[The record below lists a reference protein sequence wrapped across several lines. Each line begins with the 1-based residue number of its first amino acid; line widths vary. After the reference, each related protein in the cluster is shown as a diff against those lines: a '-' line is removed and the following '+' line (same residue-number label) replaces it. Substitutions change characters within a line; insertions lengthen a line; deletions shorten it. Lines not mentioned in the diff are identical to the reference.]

1 MPTVTAWQHIYSNVE
16 ASQSPSGKGG
26 FQTLFYSHDG
36 LSQEEV
42 RFIERRVFYLPGDRK
57 PTKRIFC
64 TLPSGHVVFSA
75 VVPIQGKDSAG
86 RSGRHLAHSFIV
98 PQSAFEGTIL
108 CVVDFLKSAPF
119 AVNLDQVFAEGDSD
133 TGNIPVKNIPISG
146 TRCTGL
152 SKWDTPDLLR
162 LLHLAINAEARSKE
176 TKSVAFV
183 GSTER
188 IEETLAASSILLPD
202 SLLSLCTFDT
212 VFQNGGNVR
221 HTYYWAVGYDRTPR
235 QQTLTTVNLESNSLS
250 DSIPL
255 NDLSTYEQWIAGCIR
270 QKSLEEAISLK
281 DVVYPMCL
289 FLDGT
294 GESTAPRDVPEWIT
308 EQLMLLAETHI
319 KVQLRTRMDKVLP
332 SILGDR
338 IFDRVHQNLTP
349 QATIHALEQGFNV
362 DHLLPALLTSY
373 KASGLQKPGRTERST
388 LEEVLQDHPHSFLS
402 LVLACWNNDMEDV
415 NSKLNLLDEAS
426 YSNFLNLALPNDLAN
441 QKDLLIPRR
450 TAAFV
455 RALSLQADF
464 EGKHVLTLAKDLIEA
479 GAERE
484 TGNLAPYLSTLKR
497 KELKALKKILDKTE
511 IISPIVSDIDDLLDS
526 GESDKGLFRRLF

>member
-36 LSQEEV
+36 LSQEDV
-42 RFIERRVFYLPGDRK
+42 RFIERRVFYLPGDQK

-64 TLPSGHVVFSA
+64 VLPNGNLVFSA
-75 VVPIQGKDSAG
+75 VVPLEGKDSAG
-86 RSGRHLAHSFIV
+86 RSGRHLAHSFIL
-98 PQSAFEGTIL
+98 PQSEFQNNIL
-108 CVVDFLKSAPF
+108 CIVDFLKSAPF
-119 AVNLDQVFAEGDSD
+119 AVNLEQVFSDGDSE
-133 TGNIPVKNIPISG
+133 TGNISKKTISVSP

-152 SKWDTPDLLR
+152 TRWDTPDLLR

-176 TKSVAFV
+176 TKAVAFV
-183 GSTER
+183 GSTEI

-202 SLLSLCTFDT
+202 TLLPLCTFDT

-221 HTYYWAVGYDRTPR
+221 HTYYWAVGFDRTPR
-235 QQTLTTVNLESNSLS
+235 QQTLTAINLQSDSLS

-270 QKSLEEAISLK
+270 QKSMEEAISLK
-281 DVVYPMCL
+281 DVVFPMCL
-289 FLDGT
+289 FLEGK
-294 GESTAPRDVPEWIT
+294 GGNTAPRNVPEWIT

-319 KVQLRTRMDKVLP
+319 KAQLRTRMDKVLP

-349 QATIHALEQGFNV
+349 QATIQALEQGFNV

-373 KASGLQKPGRTERST
+373 KATGLQKPGRSERST

-402 LVLACWNNDMEDV
+402 LVLACWNNEMEEV
-415 NSKLNLLDEAS
+415 NSKLNLLDDAS

-450 TAAFV
+450 TAAFA
-455 RALSLQADF
+455 RALSMQDDF
-464 EGKHVLTLAKDLIEA
+464 EGKHLLTLAKDLIEA

-484 TGNLAPYLSTLKR
+484 TANLAPYLNSLKK
-497 KELKALKKILDKTE
+497 KELKSLKKILDKSE
-511 IISPIVSDIDDLLDS
+511 IMSPIVSDIDDLLDS